1 MLDVYNGKIKNIE
14 DKIPDITNLTTNA
27 SLNAKINEVKVEIH
41 SITNL
46 TTTAALTTVENK
58 MPNISDLVKK
68 TDYNIKINEMEK
80 KITDHDHSNKYIT
93 TTKFNK
99 LSAESFVARL
109 K

>member
-1 MLDVYNGKIKNIE
+1 
-14 DKIPDITNLTTNA
+14 
-27 SLNAKINEVKVEIH
+27 
-41 SITNL
+41 
-46 TTTAALTTVENK
+46 

-99 LSAESFVARL
+99 LSAESFAARL